1 MGNVNTDQL
10 TICPSCGAPMHLS
23 RIVPPIS
30 GLPEMQTFEC
40 RPCQLATAE
49 QVLREPAEL
58 PSPWLI
64 CTNFCTNS
72 AQLP

>member
-30 GLPEMQTFEC
+30 VHDCARAVHLIDQAYKCAADFMI
-40 RPCQLATAE
+40 LAE
-49 QVLREPAEL
+49 
-58 PSPWLI
+58 
-64 CTNFCTNS
+64 
-72 AQLP
+72 